1 MFQTSFVSHLE
12 PRYDSRKSFYGKAI
26 VKQKN
31 GIIVLQSYE
40 TDVATFN
47 PESGKMTLCAN
58 SWAYSMTTRRHVWEF
73 MRQIDEANKTHLCD
87 FYSAWMMQKSK
98 RSFAGF
104 CREYCHEYSCK
115 DKPIG

>member
-1 MFQTSFVSHLE
+1 MFTTSFVSHLE

-40 TDVATFN
+40 TDVAAFN
-47 PESGKMTLCAN
+47 PESGKMTLCAYA
-58 SWAYSMTTRRHVWEF
+58 SAYSRTTCRHVWEF

-87 FYSAWMMQKSK
+87 FYSNWMMQKSK